1 MSTRP
6 TSSEALAEALKGAP
20 PALDELARARM
31 ERRVVAAASAPRAQ
45 ARPRRR
51 AVALGAGALLAAAAA
66 LALFLASE
74 GEPEAP
80 VARIDLHEVGASVQ
94 RGTLEEGS
102 LVRTGAREE
111 ADIQVADTSVRVGG
125 ASRVRI
131 ATLSPAHLALELL
144 EGDLRVAYHP
154 RARGRERMTVET
166 PSARVEVVGTVFR
179 VEVRESGTRVSVS
192 EGTVRVVPLDGSE
205 ARLVHAGEHTHV
217 PREAHAEASPEADE
231 APSPEVV
238 PAAQLEAAPDVGAPA
253 LAGPAAEAL
262 EDEVAEAP
270 ADPAARLELA
280 QRLIARG
287 RVTAAARI
295 LRELARPSVPAAV
308 RTEAL
313 STAGDLHRGAGRWDE
328 AAGAYEQAAQVGRGT
343 AGGHNAIFALAR
355 LHAQRG
361 DAAAARASYERYLRE
376 APDGALA
383 GQARRALARLGG
395 GEE

>member
-1 MSTRP
+1 
-6 TSSEALAEALKGAP
+6 
-20 PALDELARARM
+20 M
-31 ERRVVAAASAPRAQ
+31 ERRVLAAAAAPRPQ
-45 ARPRRR
+45 ARSRGRLA
-51 AVALGAGALLAAAAA
+51 AVGAGALLAAAAA
-66 LALFLASE
+66 LALFWAGE
-74 GEPEAP
+74 GEPETP

-111 ADIQVADTSVRVGG
+111 ADIQVADTMVRVGG

-144 EGDLRVAYHP
+144 EGEVRVAYHP
-154 RARGRERMTVET
+154 RERGRERMTVET

-205 ARLVHAGEHTHV
+205 ARLVRAGEHTHV
-217 PREAHAEASPEADE
+217 AREARAEAAPEPAVE
-231 APSPEVV
+231 RAPAPEVEE
-238 PAAQLEAAPDVGAPA
+238 PGAPAPDVGEPA
-253 LAGPAAEAL
+253 RADPEVEAL
-262 EDEVAEAP
+262 EEVAEAP

-280 QRLIARG
+280 NQLIARG
-287 RVTAAARI
+287 RVGAALRI
-295 LRELARPSVPAAV
+295 LRELTRPSAPAAI
-308 RTEAL
+308 RTEAF
-313 STAGDLHRGAGRWDE
+313 STFGDLHRGAGRWDE
-328 AAGAYEQAAQVGRGT
+328 AARAYEQAAQVGRGT

-361 DAAAARASYERYLRE
+361 DRAAARASYERYLRE

-383 GQARRALARLGG
+383 AQVRRELVRLGG